1 MSEDGD
7 RDRLRPR
14 CRVLHVITRLDRGGS
29 AENTLLT
36 MAHLDP
42 DQYEVTLAVGPS
54 QGRMSPTL
62 DLARDR
68 GVRIVHIPHLIR
80 AVHPWYDLRALGL
93 LWRLSRGFD
102 LVHTHTSKAGI
113 VGRLAARLARAPHVI
128 HTPHAHVFYGYYSA
142 VVTRM
147 FLVLER
153 IAARWCDR
161 IVALT
166 EADLEDHV
174 RFNVA
179 PGAQFIVIHSGVDL
193 RALGRLTAIKGQSDL
208 IRAHRVRR
216 LEQRHGRSPAYH
228 GSVRLSVSQ

>member
-102 LVHTHTSKAGI
+102 LVHYAYLQGGDCWPPGGASG
-113 VGRLAARLARAPHVI
+113 ARASR
-128 HTPHAHVFYGYYSA
+128 HTHASCSRLLWLLFGRRHQDVPCLGAHCSP
-142 VVTRM
+142 
-147 FLVLER
+147 LV
-153 IAARWCDR
+153 
-161 IVALT
+161 
-166 EADLEDHV
+166 
-174 RFNVA
+174 
-179 PGAQFIVIHSGVDL
+179 
-193 RALGRLTAIKGQSDL
+193 
-208 IRAHRVRR
+208 
-216 LEQRHGRSPAYH
+216 
-228 GSVRLSVSQ
+228 